1 MVNCALLSCV
11 LEFFRLLVLIICSSI
26 LMDWGVG
33 RWKQSILSG
42 KSKLNHLKIDYND
55 KDNKGGYIVFKIME

>member
-1 MVNCALLSCV
+1 
-11 LEFFRLLVLIICSSI
+11 
-26 LMDWGVG
+26 MDWGVG